1 MDMSG
6 ASPGEAIWVRKA
18 PQPLWTGARQAMGK
32 DCPLVS
38 KGHLPLRT
46 RLIRGRGGGGG
57 GAKAGGRNGELESWR
72 GLSQQRVSLPQLTS
86 PLATPPR
93 GFLVPALFL
102 R

>member
-46 RLIRGRGGGGG
+46 RLMGG

-72 GLSQQRVSLPQLTS
+72 GLSRQRVSLPQLTS